1 MSKTKNY
8 LMEQE
13 EEFYT
18 IAESK
23 ISECEHIDE
32 FRTAMEPFSSMVSWN
47 FDPQSAAWEWEDLIS
62 EMWSEYW
69 SKYAA

>member
-8 LMEQE
+8 LMDQE

-18 IAESK
+18 IAEQQIK
-23 ISECEHIDE
+23 GCEHIDE
-32 FRTAMEPFSSMVSWN
+32 FKSAMEPFSSMVSWN
-47 FDPQSAAWEWEDLIS
+47 FDPESAAWEFDDLIS
-62 EMWSEYW
+62 ELWSEYW